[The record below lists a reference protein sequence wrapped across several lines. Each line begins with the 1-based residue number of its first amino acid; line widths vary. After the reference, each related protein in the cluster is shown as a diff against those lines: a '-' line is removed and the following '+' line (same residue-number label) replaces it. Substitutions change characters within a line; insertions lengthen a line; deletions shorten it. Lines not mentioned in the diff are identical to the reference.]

1 MKQIINSFNHITFKL
16 FLCNAGT
23 SKNNEED
30 LKTAKR
36 LKTAPFKISDT
47 KVCKIPIISYSHS
60 CSHSSDKYLFIF
72 IHTFQTAPSGGP
84 PSLCPHTW
92 FHLGSGR
99 GDYGDLCWR
108 LLFLCFCVPFC
119 YPCYLSR
126 QVRRRQGQARKYHK
140 KIAQFFNTFSI
151 LHLVT

>member
-1 MKQIINSFNHITFKL
+1 M
-16 FLCNAGT
+16 CNAGT
-23 SKNNEED
+23 SKNNDED

-60 CSHSSDKYLFIF
+60 CSHSSDKYIASPFIYRHF
-72 IHTFQTAPSGGP
+72 RPRPLAARPRCVRT
-84 PSLCPHTW
+84 
-92 FHLGSGR
+92 LGST
-99 GDYGDLCWR
+99 
-108 LLFLCFCVPFC
+108 
-119 YPCYLSR
+119 S
-126 QVRRRQGQARKYHK
+126 ARAAETTATSAGGCSSSASASPSATPAISQDKSGAGKAKRENIRK